1 MSEHLLDLKEPQ
13 KLGVRV
19 REAREARGWTQ
30 LQMAERLGMAR
41 TTVVAIEKGERRLKP
56 HELFEIASC
65 LGRSVSELL
74 QRTTPVEGLV
84 VQLREALPASLAGV
98 EILPGIEEL
107 QCFCE
112 DYVRIEEICR
122 APLRR
127 RYPTEYDIGGTD
139 PVFAAEDVATAER
152 SRLGLG
158 EGPLLNLRDILEADA
173 GLRIFQLVLPFRVEG
188 MYVLTQSAGGCI
200 AVNLGHSLERRRESL
215 AHEYGHFLTARY
227 RAEVTLEDRYER
239 RPAGE
244 RFAEA
249 FARAFLLPAAGL
261 RRRFLELERERSQGA
276 TLGDLLRLAHLY
288 AVSMQAVTGRLE
300 ELRLLPAGTWA
311 RLARRSFQVPAVPQ
325 LLKLDPV
332 HPEDEPFSSRYVAL
346 AIEAWQQ
353 AELSESELA
362 RILRTDRLGAR
373 DRVQRFQPDAA
384 DADHGNESIDLGASL
399 LRAVGH

>member
-1 MSEHLLDLKEPQ
+1 MAETLLDIKEPQ
-13 KLGVRV
+13 KLGARV

-30 LQMAERLGMAR
+30 LQLAERLGMAR

-65 LGRSVSELL
+65 LGRNASELL
-74 QRTTPVEGLV
+74 QRSTPVEGLV
-84 VQLREALPASLAGV
+84 AQLREALPPSLAEA

-107 QCFCE
+107 QRFCE
-112 DYVRIEEICR
+112 DYVRIEELCGT
-122 APLRR
+122 PLRR
-127 RYPTEYDIGGTD
+127 RYPAEYDIGGTD
-139 PVFAAEDVATAER
+139 PTFAAEDVANAER

-158 EGPLLNLRDILEADA
+158 EGPLWNLRDILEADV
-173 GLRIFQLVLPFRVEG
+173 GLRIFQLVLPPPVEG
-188 MYVLTQSAGGCI
+188 LYVLTESAGACI
-200 AVNLGHSLERRRESL
+200 AVNLGHSPERRREGL
-215 AHEYGHFLTARY
+215 VHEYGHFLISRY
-227 RAEVTLEDRYER
+227 RAEVTLENRYER

-276 TLGDLLRLAHLY
+276 TIGDLLRLAHLY
-288 AVSMQAVTGRLE
+288 AVSMEAVTRRLE
-300 ELRLLPAGTWA
+300 ELRLLPAGTWI
-311 RLARRSFQVPAVPQ
+311 RLARRTFQVPMVPQ
-325 LLKLDPV
+325 LPRLDPA

-373 DRVQRFQPDAA
+373 ERIERFQSDAPDG
-384 DADHGNESIDLGASL
+384 DPGNESIDLGASL
-399 LRAVGH
+399 LQAVEH